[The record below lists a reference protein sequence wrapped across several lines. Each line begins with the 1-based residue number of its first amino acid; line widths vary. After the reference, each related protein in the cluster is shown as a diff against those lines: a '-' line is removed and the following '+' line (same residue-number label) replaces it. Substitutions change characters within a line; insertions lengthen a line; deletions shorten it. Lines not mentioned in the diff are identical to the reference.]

1 MMRLIWMSLL
11 FPLSGCL
18 HQVNKPSEITLVEAM
33 KQVGQGLAAMREEQ
47 GDIRTG
53 LIAESAEVTFKITAD
68 SKSGGELKVDLA
80 APAVSDGVGVS
91 GGLSGERSGG
101 RSNTVIIKF
110 KNLLTLPKDTI
121 GYMAAT
127 AQVNET
133 VKSGSGAK
141 SPIVVLPENMTNW
154 PYGHK
159 ARKQ

>member
-1 MMRLIWMSLL
+1 MVLL

-18 HQVNKPSEITLVEAM
+18 HQVTKPSEITLVEAM

-47 GDIRTG
+47 GDVRTG

-80 APAVSDGVGVS
+80 APAVNEGIGAA
-91 GGLSGERSGG
+91 GGLSGERAGS
-101 RSNTVIIKF
+101 RSNTVTIKF

-127 AQVNET
+127 AQVNEK
-133 VKSGSGAK
+133 VSSGGTK
-141 SPIVVLPENMTNW
+141 PPIIVLPDDVNSW
-154 PYGHK
+154 PFNHK
-159 ARKQ
+159 AHQ

>member
-1 MMRLIWMSLL
+1 MKTVIWMVLL
-11 FPLSGCL
+11 LPLPGCFQ
-18 HQVNKPSEITLVEAM
+18 QVTKPSEITLVEAM

-80 APAVSDGVGVS
+80 APVVSDGIGVTGS
-91 GGLSGERSGG
+91 LSGERSGG
-101 RSNTVIIKF
+101 RSNTVTIKF

-127 AQVNET
+127 AQVNEK
-133 VKSGSGAK
+133 VKSGGDK
-141 SPIVVLPENMTNW
+141 PPIVVLPDDVNNW
-154 PYGHK
+154 PYSYK
-159 ARKQ
+159 TRE